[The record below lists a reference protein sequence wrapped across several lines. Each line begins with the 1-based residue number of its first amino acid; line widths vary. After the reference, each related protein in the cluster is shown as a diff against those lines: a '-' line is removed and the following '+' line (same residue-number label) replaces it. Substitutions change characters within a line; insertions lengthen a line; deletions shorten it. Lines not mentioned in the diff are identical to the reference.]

1 MIVVDFE
8 ELNMLYLG
16 NYSVYNFHML
26 NKVDKCFLISLIIL
40 ILASVLPI
48 VLSCLLS
55 VLSFKFNFEIPNISD
70 VIVGIVFAFLIIN
83 YTLVIPIL
91 LFMQIITFIIKI
103 LSKNKCKKDW
113 LIIIFNFITVLFFG
127 YIYLAGFLMVRTL

>member
-1 MIVVDFE
+1 
-8 ELNMLYLG
+8 
-16 NYSVYNFHML
+16 ML
-26 NKVDKCFLISLIIL
+26 NKTDKCFLISLITL

-48 VLSCLLS
+48 VLMSLII

-70 VIVGIVFAFLIIN
+70 IIIGILFVLFIIN

-91 LFMQIITFIIKI
+91 LFTQIITFIIKI
-103 LSKNKCKKDW
+103 FSKNKCKKDW

-127 YIYLAGFLMVRTL
+127 YIYLAVFLMVRTL